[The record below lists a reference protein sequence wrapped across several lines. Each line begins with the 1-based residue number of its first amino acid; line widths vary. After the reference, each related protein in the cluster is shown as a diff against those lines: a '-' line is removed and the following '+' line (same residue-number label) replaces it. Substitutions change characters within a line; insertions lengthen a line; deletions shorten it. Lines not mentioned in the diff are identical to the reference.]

1 MDFPREKLGIIAGSR
16 LLPVLLARKLKENK
30 NQVVIV
36 CFKGE
41 TLPFIR
47 NYADKIYWIEAGHL
61 GELRRIIKKES
72 LSGWI
77 MAGQISPLRIFKRN
91 RWDDELTLLAGKIK
105 DFRPHNIF
113 LEIIRYL
120 ESEGV
125 KFLDSTQYLKDS
137 LADEGVMNGP
147 AETDEFQRDIDFGVE
162 IISRF
167 VDLDVGQT
175 IVVKERSV
183 VALESLEG
191 TNNAILRGARLAGCG
206 CTVLKFS
213 KSNQDLRFDVPVV
226 GVSTLKLLRKVKA
239 GACVLENKKV
249 IILEKPKFLCL
260 ARKWRIPIIGK
271 DKLNE

>member
-1 MDFPREKLGIIAGSR
+1 MDSSREKLGIIAGNR

-30 NQVVIV
+30 NKVVII

-41 TLPFIR
+41 TSPFIK
-47 NYADKIYWIEAGHL
+47 NYADKIYWVEPGHL
-61 GELRRIIKKES
+61 GELRRIIKEEN
-72 LSGWI
+72 LTGWI

-91 RWDDELTLLAGKIK
+91 LWDRELTLLADKVK
-105 DFRPHNIF
+105 DFRPHHIF

-120 ESEGV
+120 EWEGV
-125 KFLDSTQYLKDS
+125 KFLDSTRYLKDS
-137 LADEGVMNGP
+137 LADKGVMNGL
-147 AETDEFQRDIDFGVE
+147 AEADLCQSDIDFGVG

-175 IVVKERSV
+175 IIVKQRSV

-191 TNNAILRGARLAGCG
+191 TNNAILRGAKLAGHG

-213 KSNQDLRFDVPVV
+213 KANQDLRFDVPVV
-226 GVSTLKLLRKVKA
+226 GISTLKLLRKIRA

-249 IILEKPKFLCL
+249 IILEKPKFLYL
-260 ARKWRIPIIGK
+260 SEKWRIPVIGK

>member
-1 MDFPREKLGIIAGSR
+1 MESSREKLGILAGNR
-16 LLPVLLARKLKENK
+16 LLPVLLASKLKENK
-30 NQVVIV
+30 NKVVIV

-41 TLPFIR
+41 TSPLIR

-61 GELRRIIKKES
+61 GELRRIIREES

-91 RWDDELTLLAGKIK
+91 LWDKELTLLADKVN

-113 LEIIRYL
+113 LEIIKYL

-125 KFLDSTQYLKDS
+125 KFFDSTRYLKDS
-137 LADEGVMNGP
+137 LADQGVMNGLSE
-147 AETDEFQRDIDFGVE
+147 ADLYRGDIDFGVK

-191 TNNAILRGARLAGCG
+191 TNNAILRGARLAGRG
-206 CTVLKFS
+206 CTILKFS

-226 GVSTLKLLRKVKA
+226 GISTLKLLRKIRA
-239 GACVLENKKV
+239 GACVLESNKV

-260 ARKWRIPIIGK
+260 AKKWRIPVVGK
-271 DKLNE
+271 DKLDE